1 MSRITPNSNP
11 HMHNSRPHRKSN
23 KLNEVNVSLLLD
35 LITDLK
41 LEVKI
46 TVNTEAKYF
55 IKYSILKYNYL
66 PRTAVETKRHQAEWT

>member
-41 LEVKI
+41 LEVNT
-46 TVNTEAKYF
+46 TVDTEAKYF
-55 IKYSILKYNYL
+55 IK
-66 PRTAVETKRHQAEWT
+66 